1 MSKKIVLVVP
11 CFNEAG
17 RMPTSYWRELVS
29 LQNEISWVF
38 VNDGSTD
45 GTSERLKEI
54 VSGTDARVINSK
66 KNQGKGNAIRTGFQ
80 SALDNNG
87 NCEIV
92 GYVDSDGA
100 FSKEDILR
108 LVTLAFSIAGSEA
121 TNPVDAIL
129 SSRVA
134 LAGHEI
140 KRKSS
145 RHYIGRI
152 IATFLTN
159 GWEDAPYDTQSGFK
173 LFRNSS
179 SLQSALENRFKT
191 HWFVDI
197 ELLTRI
203 GIANRG
209 VLDIWEEPL
218 TSWRDVGGSKLG
230 LRKTPKL
237 LTEISVARR
246 EVSSL
251 LHKRKSQHGS
261 N

>member
-1 MSKKIVLVVP
+1 M
-11 CFNEAG
+11 
-17 RMPTSYWRELVS
+17 S

-45 GTSERLKEI
+45 ATIERLNEI
-54 VSGTDARVINSK
+54 VSGTDSRVIDSPR
-66 KNQGKGNAIRTGFQ
+66 NQGKGNAIRTGLQ
-80 SALDNNG
+80 GALVNNAD
-87 NCEIV
+87 CEIV

-108 LVTLAFSIAGSEA
+108 IVNLAISIAGSEA
-121 TNPVDAIL
+121 INPVDAIL

-134 LAGHEI
+134 LAGHQI

-145 RHYIGRI
+145 RHYIGRV
-152 IATFLTN
+152 IATLLTSR
-159 GWEDAPYDTQSGFK
+159 WEDAPYDTQSGFK
-173 LFRNSS
+173 LFRNSD
-179 SLQSALENRFKT
+179 SLKSAIKYKFRT

-209 VLDIWEEPL
+209 VLNIWEEPL
-218 TSWRDVGGSKLG
+218 TSWRDVKGSKIG
-230 LRKTPKL
+230 LREIPKL
-237 LTEISVARR
+237 LIEISIARR
-246 EVSSL
+246 QVSGL
-251 LHKRKSQHGS
+251 LHERRSQHGS